1 MFELRISPKAERR
14 IKQLKRQYQIEI
26 IRVLKEIKE
35 DPLLG
40 KPLTR
45 ELNRRFNY
53 KFKAYRIIY
62 KVNLKDNVVD
72 ILDADHRERVYN

>member
-1 MFELRISPKAERR
+1 MFELKISPKAEKQ
-14 IKQLKRQYQIEI
+14 IKKLKREYQIEI
-26 IRVLKEIKE
+26 IDALKEIKE

-45 ELNRRFNY
+45 ELNKRSVH

-62 KVNLKDNVVD
+62 IVNLKDSVVD
-72 ILDADHRERVYN
+72 ILEADHRDRIYN

>member
-1 MFELRISPKAERR
+1 MFELRISTKAERR

-26 IRVLKEIKE
+26 IEILKEIKE

-40 KPLTR
+40 KPLSRDLT
-45 ELNRRFNY
+45 RRFNY

-62 KVNLKDNVVD
+62 KVNLKDNIVD
-72 ILDADHRERVYN
+72 ILDADHRGRIYN

>member
-1 MFELRISPKAERR
+1 MFELKISPKAEKQ
-14 IKQLKRQYQIEI
+14 IKKLKREYQIEI
-26 IRVLKEIKE
+26 IDALKEIKE

-45 ELNRRFNY
+45 ELNKRFVH

-62 KVNLKDNVVD
+62 IVNLKDSVVD
-72 ILDADHRERVYN
+72 ILEADHRDRIYN

>member
-1 MFELRISPKAERR
+1 MFELKISPKAKKQ
-14 IKQLKRQYQIEI
+14 IKKLKREYQLEI
-26 IRVLKEIKE
+26 IEALKEIKE

-45 ELNRRFNY
+45 ELIRRFVY

-62 KVNLKDNVVD
+62 VVNLKDNVVD
-72 ILDADHRERVYN
+72 ILDADHRDRIYN